1 MSNLQKSI
9 MKSRLPPIPSASKV
23 SKLDGSSRRAFQK
36 DYTPKEWHE
45 YFKERKMISVADNTF
60 CVYISPEPK
69 EKGPLIVLLHGGGFS
84 ALTWALF
91 SSEITSMIH
100 CQCLAIDLRGH
111 GDSETTDDWDLSGTT
126 LATDVAQVI
135 ATLYPEGSSPPIILV
150 GHSMGGAIATH
161 LVHLNI
167 VNNLIGLTVIDVVEG
182 TAMDALASMQSFLRS
197 RPSYFKSISQAIEWS
212 VRSGQIRNLESAK
225 VSMPGQIMNTE
236 TMKVSTNELPLCDE
250 HGILDASTTSPSTF
264 INPLSIAEDPEAEAG
279 DVPSST
285 TTAAA
290 VFKQPQLE
298 AVNTKKYTWRIDLSK
313 SEKFWAGWFEGL
325 SQKFLDLPVAKL
337 LLLAS
342 IDGLDRTL
350 TVGQMQGKF
359 QMQVLAR
366 CGHAVHEDRPSEVA
380 EVIASYMI
388 RNEFATA
395 CGDFVRHMPAC

>member
-23 SKLDGSSRRAFQK
+23 SKLDGSSRRGFYK
-36 DYTPKEWHE
+36 DYSPKEWHE
-45 YFKERKMISVADNTF
+45 YFKEKQIVSVDENKF
-60 CVYISPEPK
+60 CVYKTAEPK
-69 EKGPLIVLLHGGGFS
+69 ENGPLIVLLHGGGFS

-91 SSEITSMIH
+91 STEITSMIH
-100 CQCLAIDLRGH
+100 CQCLAVDLRGH
-111 GDSETTDDWDLSGTT
+111 GDTETSDDWDLSATT
-126 LATDVAQVI
+126 VATDVARVLSAI
-135 ATLYPEGSSPPIILV
+135 YPDDNPPIILV

-161 LVHLNI
+161 LVHLNL
-167 VNNLIGLTVIDVVEG
+167 VSNLIGLTVIDVVEG

-197 RPSYFKSISQAIEWS
+197 RPSYFKSIPQAIEWS

-236 TMKVSTNELPLCDE
+236 TMKLSTNELPLPE
-250 HGILDASTTSPSTF
+250 TSEPTPATRTF
-264 INPLSIAEDPEAEAG
+264 TNPLTIAEDPETEGQEAA
-279 DVPSST
+279 P
-285 TTAAA
+285 

-298 AVNTKKYTWRIDLSK
+298 LAKKYTWRIDLSK

-366 CGHAVHEDRPSEVA
+366 CGHAVHEDRPCEVA

>member
-9 MKSRLPPIPSASKV
+9 MKSRLPPIPSASKI
-23 SKLDGSSRRAFQK
+23 SKLDGSSRRGFQK
-36 DYTPKEWHE
+36 DYSPKQWNE
-45 YFKERKMISVADNTF
+45 YFKERQIVPVEDNKF
-60 CVYISPEPK
+60 CVYKSAEPQ
-69 EKGPLIVLLHGGGFS
+69 EKGPLIILLHGGGFS

-91 SSEITSMIH
+91 SQEITSMIF
-100 CQCLAIDLRGH
+100 CQCLAVDLRGH
-111 GDSETTDDWDLSGTT
+111 GDTETTDDWDLSATT
-126 LATDVAQVI
+126 LATDVAKVI
-135 ATLYPEGSSPPIILV
+135 SALYPEGNPQIILV

-161 LVHLNI
+161 LVHLNL
-167 VNNLIGLTVIDVVEG
+167 VSNLIGLTVIDVVEG

-197 RPSYFKSISQAIEWS
+197 RPSHFKSIPQAIEWS

-225 VSMPGQIMNTE
+225 VSMPGQIIDTE
-236 TMKVSTNELPLCDE
+236 TKKLSTNELPLPE
-250 HGILDASTTSPSTF
+250 TSEPAPAVSTF
-264 INPLSIAEDPEAEAG
+264 ANPLSIPEDAEA
-279 DVPSST
+279 DTPESS
-285 TTAAA
+285 AS
-290 VFKQPQLE
+290 VFKAPE
-298 AVNTKKYTWRIDLSK
+298 VANAKKYTWRIDLSK

-366 CGHAVHEDRPSEVA
+366 CGHAVHEDRPCEVA

-395 CGDFVRHMPAC
+395 CGEFVRHMPAC